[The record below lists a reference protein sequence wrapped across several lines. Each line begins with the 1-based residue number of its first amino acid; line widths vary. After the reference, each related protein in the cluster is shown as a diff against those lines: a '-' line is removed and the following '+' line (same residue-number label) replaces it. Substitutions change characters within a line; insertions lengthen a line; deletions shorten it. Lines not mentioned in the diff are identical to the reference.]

1 MMTYSDLSLII
12 TLVAR
17 MQFYVMLLLFCV
29 GCEGARHMVKPES
42 SSIPFGQG
50 ATPVKFS
57 DTSSDVRSQA
67 RPYILQ
73 VGDVID
79 IKFYRAAELNESVTI
94 RPDGKISLQYVRD
107 VQAAGLEPMEL
118 ARWLSELYAYELRD
132 PSITVIVRE
141 FANQRIYVD
150 GEVRTPKEVPLR
162 GPMTALQAL
171 SQAGGCLVTAEVKKV
186 FLVRYHQTKEIREV
200 KQLNLEKVEED
211 ILLEPLDLVY
221 VPRRG
226 ISDINLFME
235 QYIYQN
241 LPSTRNPASFYN
253 FTR

>member
-1 MMTYSDLSLII
+1 MMAYSDLSLII

-50 ATPVKFS
+50 MTPVKIS
-57 DTSSDVRSQA
+57 DASSDVRSQA

-118 ARWLSELYAYELRD
+118 ARWLGELYAYELRD

-150 GEVRTPKEVPLR
+150 GEVKSPKEVPLR

-171 SQAGGCLVTAEVKKV
+171 SQAGGCATSADVTNV
-186 FLVRYHQTKEIREV
+186 FLVRFHQTREVREV

-211 ILLEPLDLVY
+211 VLLEPLDLVY

-226 ISDINLFME
+226 ISNVNLFLE
-235 QYIYQN
+235 EYLFN
-241 LPSTRNPASFYN
+241 NVPSARYPASLS
-253 FTR
+253 TLAR

>member
-1 MMTYSDLSLII
+1 
-12 TLVAR
+12 
-17 MQFYVMLLLFCV
+17 MQIYVMILLFCV
-29 GCEGARHMVKPES
+29 GCGGARHMAKPES
-42 SSIPFGQG
+42 SSFPFGQG
-50 ATPVKFS
+50 ITPVKVS
-57 DTSSDVRSQA
+57 DASNDVRSQT

-79 IKFYRAAELNESVTI
+79 IKFYRAAELNDSVTI

-150 GEVRTPKEVPLR
+150 GEVKSPKEVLLR

-171 SQAGGCLVTAEVKKV
+171 SQAGGCLTSAEVTKV
-186 FLVRYHQTKEIREV
+186 FLVRFNQAKEVREV

-211 ILLEPLDLVY
+211 VLLEPLDLVY

-226 ISDINLFME
+226 IIDVNLFLD
-235 QYIYQN
+235 QYIFSN
-241 LPSTRNPASFYN
+241 IPGAKNPASFN
-253 FTR
+253 GFTR

>member
-1 MMTYSDLSLII
+1 MTGYSYLSFPI
-12 TLVAR
+12 TTIAIT
-17 MQFYVMLLLFCV
+17 QFYVILLLFCV
-29 GCEGARHMVKPES
+29 GCGGARHMVVPES
-42 SSIPFGQG
+42 ASIPFGQG

-57 DTSSDVRSQA
+57 DASMDVRSQT

-107 VQAAGLEPMEL
+107 VQAAGLEPMDL
-118 ARWLSELYAYELRD
+118 ARWLGELYAYELLD
-132 PSITVIVRE
+132 PSVTVIVRE

-171 SQAGGCLVTAEVKKV
+171 SQAGGCLNTAEVKKV
-186 FLVRYHQTKEIREV
+186 FLVRYNQTKEVREV
-200 KQLNLEKVEED
+200 KQLNLEKVNED
-211 ILLEPLDLVY
+211 VLLEPLDLVY

-226 ISDINLFME
+226 ISDANLFME
-235 QYIYQN
+235 QYIYN
-241 LPSTRNPASFYN
+241 MIPSLKNPWM

>member
-1 MMTYSDLSLII
+1 
-12 TLVAR
+12 
-17 MQFYVMLLLFCV
+17 ML
-29 GCEGARHMVKPES
+29 
-42 SSIPFGQG
+42 Q
-50 ATPVKFS
+50 
-57 DTSSDVRSQA
+57 SDVRPQT

-79 IKFYRAAELNESVTI
+79 VKFYRAAELNESVTI

-150 GEVRTPKEVPLR
+150 GEVKSPKEVPLR

-171 SQAGGCLVTAEVKKV
+171 SQAGGCLTTAEVTKV
-186 FLVRYHQTKEIREV
+186 FLVRYHQTKEVREV

-211 ILLEPLDLVY
+211 VLLEPLDLVY

-226 ISDINLFME
+226 ISDVNLFME
-235 QYIYQN
+235 QYIFN
-241 LPSTRNPASFYN
+241 NIPGSKNPGMYM
-253 FTR
+253 RYGQ